1 MYCFN
6 PKNVLTMFFIL
17 TLWTSLVTSDKLQER
32 HEQWMEEHGKS
43 YKDGAE
49 KEKRFQI
56 FKQNME
62 FIESFNAA
70 GNSGFNLSINQFA
83 DQTNDEFKANSL
95 NGKNK
100 PLIGVGIAATEEA
113 VFRYENVTDVPAT
126 MDWRERGA
134 VTPIKHQH
142 LCGSCW
148 AFATVAATEGINQI
162 TTGRL
167 VSLSEQELVDCVKT
181 NRTYGCGG
189 GYAED
194 AYEFIVKKGGITSEA
209 KYPYKRID
217 GKCNIKKSSYTVANI
232 KGYETVPANNEKAL
246 LKAVANQPVAVY
258 IASGKRAFQFYSSG
272 ILGEECGIDLDH
284 TVTIV
289 GYGSND
295 DGVKYWLVKNSWG
308 TKWGEKGYVKFK
320 RDIHA
325 KEGVCGLAMVPTY
338 PIA

>member
-1 MYCFN
+1 
-6 PKNVLTMFFIL
+6 
-17 TLWTSLVTSDKLQER
+17 
-32 HEQWMEEHGKS
+32 MEEHGKS
-43 YKDGAE
+43 YNDAAE

-56 FKQNME
+56 FKQNLE

-70 GNSGFNLSINQFA
+70 GDSGFNLSINQFA
-83 DQTNDEFKANSL
+83 DQTNEEF
-95 NGKNK
+95 NGQKK
-100 PLIGVGIAATEEA
+100 PLTDVEIAASEER
-113 VFRYENVTDVPAT
+113 VFRYENVTDVPST

-142 LCGSCW
+142 LCSCW

-181 NRTYGCGG
+181 NTTYGCKG
-189 GYAED
+189 GYSED
-194 AYEFIVKKGGITSEA
+194 AYDFIVKKGGITSEA
-209 KYPYKRID
+209 KYPYKRVD
-217 GKCNIKKSSYTVANI
+217 GKCNIKKSSYIVANI

-246 LKAVANQPVAVY
+246 LKAVANQPVGVY

-272 ILGEECGIDLDH
+272 ILGEECGIIDLDH
-284 TVTIV
+284 AVTIV
-289 GYGSND
+289 GYGTND